1 MITTTYILT
10 FFVLCAGSVGL
21 GNLYLYLITPGQLLS
36 FVQPLLVSLSKVS
49 SHHKGIEFLYKSIG
63 GCAVC
68 TRQRFT
74 DLSFI
79 FLCFALPFNWWYVFP
94 LYAIYGGLAFYFD
107 ALNTNRQT
115 NITPPKI
122 KQQTIEL

>member
-10 FFVLCAGSVGL
+10 FLILCAGSVGL
-21 GNLYLYLITPGQLLS
+21 GNLYLYLITPGQLFS
-36 FVQPLLVSLSKVS
+36 FMQPVLVSLSKVTTS
-49 SHHKGIEFLYKSIG
+49 HKGIEFLYKSIG

-79 FLCFALPFNWWYVFP
+79 FLCFAFPFNWWFVFP
-94 LYAIYGGLAFYFD
+94 LYAIYGGLAYYLD
-107 ALNTNRQT
+107 ALNTNKQT
-115 NITPPKI
+115 NTITPKI
-122 KQQTIEL
+122 KKQNIEL